1 MEPLALLQLGAGLAL
16 VAIAW
21 LLPRHIAG
29 ARKATMT
36 VLLLDIAP
44 LALGAGLRAY
54 AEALRPR
61 LMRYGVGVTVVCPG
75 FFASPMT
82 GRWQGPTP
90 FLASGD
96 KAARHIKR
104 GIDRG
109 RRRVHFP
116 WPLVFG
122 MRFCDIAPAWIGD
135 AILRRFRFRIRPA

>member
-1 MEPLALLQLGAGLAL
+1 
-16 VAIAW
+16 
-21 LLPRHIAG
+21 
-29 ARKATMT
+29 
-36 VLLLDIAP
+36 
-44 LALGAGLRAY
+44 
-54 AEALRPR
+54 
-61 LMRYGVGVTVVCPG
+61 VVCPG

-82 GRWQGPTP
+82 DRWQGPTP

-109 RRRVHFP
+109 LRRVHFP

>member
-1 MEPLALLQLGAGLAL
+1 
-16 VAIAW
+16 
-21 LLPRHIAG
+21 
-29 ARKATMT
+29 MT
-36 VLLLDIAP
+36 D
-44 LALGAGLRAY
+44 
-54 AEALRPR
+54 
-61 LMRYGVGVTVVCPG
+61 
-75 FFASPMT
+75 
-82 GRWQGPTP
+82 RWQGPTP

-96 KAARHIKR
+96 KAARQIKR